1 MASIL
6 TSRTTLIIAEV
17 LYKYTARRREIRM
30 NLSDQS
36 ASEMIRAEM
45 AKMTRE
51 IMTTA
56 RDDYIKDRKQKLKK

>member
-1 MASIL
+1 
-6 TSRTTLIIAEV
+6 
-17 LYKYTARRREIRM
+17 M